1 MTYYVSV
8 DGCTAPKV
16 SHESKFDAIAEA
28 RRLAGQSNNHSRT
41 IRVFKE
47 VGVMSP
53 VSKPTHV
60 WLETEGQEARESD

>member
-8 DGCTAPKV
+8 DGCAAPKM
-16 SHESKFDAIAEA
+16 SHESKFYAIAEA
-28 RRLAGQSNNHSRT
+28 RRLSEQSHNHNRA

-60 WLETEGQEARESD
+60 WLDAEAQEAPESD